1 MKNSNKI
8 MLLLLSVLLPM
19 GFTGCSDDDEIPAVD
34 NSTELEIGV
43 ESLRVKVGDENKTT
57 LNIKQGNGEYNA
69 FALDT
74 AIAKAYVENEQIV
87 VEGISNG
94 ATLIVVSDK
103 GGFYRK
109 VPVSIYTTDVLTLEK
124 SEVALITKLGHVGTF
139 ETHVVLGNGGYTVK
153 SDNPAVSAII
163 TEEGEITI
171 SAKSKPEAFTA
182 ILTVTDCTN
191 LSATV
196 EVSVKSTTTAFTEE
210 ELINIK
216 ADGTRRY
223 YLDGKSDSYISWG
236 TAINSEDESGVV
248 KYGWDYYNYYFYKL
262 TFKGGKTVGKK
273 TEGLFNAKGNLG
285 TYNESIALEVI
296 QNDGTNVWGIFTFT
310 KDEVL
315 HYGYFCDKK

>member
-163 TEEGEITI
+163 TEEGEVTI
-171 SAKSKPEAFTA
+171 SAKSKPEAYTA
-182 ILTVTDCTN
+182 TLTITDWTA

-196 EVSVKSTTTAFTEE
+196 KVSVSATTKAFTEE
-210 ELINIK
+210 ELAVIK

-223 YLDGKSDSYISWG
+223 YLDGKSDSYMSWG
-236 TAINSEDESGVV
+236 TSINSENENGDVI
-248 KYGWDYYNYYFYKL
+248 YGWQYYTYSLYKL
-262 TFKGGKTVGKK
+262 SFKGGKTVGKK
-273 TEGLFNAKGNLG
+273 TEGLFNAKGGLG
-285 TYNESIALEVI
+285 TYNESIDLEII